1 MAENFDLV
9 FGSSASQSYSWNDS
23 DYQNGW
29 QTVGDTPPT
38 REQFDALQR
47 RADLKAQDLN
57 NRLAPIEEN
66 DTHDY
71 RQPSATYAV
80 GNIAYHA
87 TLPTGWYL
95 ECTAA
100 GETGSGELTITSP
113 TVGGAVSDG
122 AVTWT
127 IRKTASTND
136 ITNLSVATQT
146 TNGLM
151 SATDKTKLDG
161 IEANANNYSLP
172 SATASVR
179 GGVTIGSNISLS
191 GDTISVSNSNVQNAL
206 GFNPA
211 PRDAATQS
219 AAGLMSAAD
228 KKKLDG
234 IASNAN
240 NYSLPAATGSVRG
253 GVKVGSNISLSGD
266 TISLAKANVTNALGY
281 TPPTTNTTYST
292 GTASYS
298 GITKLYTG
306 LGNNTDGTMT
316 QKAIKD
322 SIGTGYITE
331 ASYNASTGAWYRKYS
346 DGWIEQG
353 GITDGALGTVVCN
366 LLKPMLNDKYLC
378 FVESCKPNFNSQ
390 AGYTFNIPNKS
401 TTTVT
406 IYNYDGS
413 IGAKPF
419 NWMVCG
425 MGA

>member
-228 KKKLDG
+228 KTKLNG
-234 IASNAN
+234 IADNAN

-306 LGNNTDGTMT
+306 VGDNTDGTMT
-316 QKAIKD
+316 QKAIKA
-322 SIGTGYITE
+322 IVGTG
-331 ASYNASTGAWYRKYS
+331 
-346 DGWIEQG
+346 G
-353 GITDGALGTVVCN
+353 GIVAASLSANGYVKFANGYIMQWGRSPYSPDTVTYPVAFSSETYVVITTSVDMLAYATYVTNKTRTNFTFGTRDTVSNPAGMYFYWVALG
-366 LLKPMLNDKYLC
+366 K
-378 FVESCKPNFNSQ
+378 
-390 AGYTFNIPNKS
+390 
-401 TTTVT
+401 
-406 IYNYDGS
+406 
-413 IGAKPF
+413 
-419 NWMVCG
+419 
-425 MGA
+425 

>member
-298 GITKLYTG
+298 GITKLYTNVG
-306 LGNNTDGTMT
+306 DNTDGTMT
-316 QKAIKD
+316 QKAIKA
-322 SIGTGYITE
+322 IVGTGGGIVAASLSTNGYVKFANGWIVQWGKYAITSSNWKE
-331 ASYNASTGAWYRKYS
+331 YSFPIAFSDACYGVVTTPVPDAGTASAASSVPVTVASYSKTSFNAALSGTGNSW
-346 DGWIEQG
+346 
-353 GITDGALGTVVCN
+353 GIIA
-366 LLKPMLNDKYLC
+366 
-378 FVESCKPNFNSQ
+378 F
-390 AGYTFNIPNKS
+390 A
-401 TTTVT
+401 
-406 IYNYDGS
+406 
-413 IGAKPF
+413 IGK
-419 NWMVCG
+419 
-425 MGA
+425 